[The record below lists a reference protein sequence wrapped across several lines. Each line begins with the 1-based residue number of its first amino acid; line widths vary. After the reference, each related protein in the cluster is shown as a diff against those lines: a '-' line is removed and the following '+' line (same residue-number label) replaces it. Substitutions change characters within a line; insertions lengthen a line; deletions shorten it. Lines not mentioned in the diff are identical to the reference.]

1 MKYPTVS
8 ALCEGVAGAIREKE
22 GSSALINPQ
31 DFVDRIKGLEV
42 GGGGGSI
49 PDVPTLECWKIT
61 TEDNDL
67 KLSIVDAMDQVNGI
81 FMGTL
86 DGGVYAGMYPLIGTG
101 YPWDGEQSYYVMFFN
116 KGDYY
121 TTGSN
126 NYLIELF
133 SQNSGEK
140 ISISSFLDVAATVK
154 NWGE

>member
-1 MKYPTVS
+1 MKVNKNIWVGKNKPYNQNSLHFPD
-8 ALCEGVAGAIREKE
+8 GVNLDDT
-22 GSSALINPQ
+22 SS
-31 DFVDRIKGLEV
+31 
-42 GGGGGSI
+42 GGI
-49 PDVPTLECWKIT
+49 PNVPTLECWKIT

-67 KLSIVDAMDQVNGI
+67 KLSIVDAMSQVNGI

-101 YPWDGEQSYYVMFFN
+101 TPWDGEQSYYVMFFN
-116 KGDYY
+116 KGDYS
-121 TTGSN
+121 TIDSN

>member
-1 MKYPTVS
+1 MKVNKNIWVGKNKPYNQNSLHFPDGVNLDDTSSGGIPNVPTV
-8 ALCEGVAGAIREKE
+8 
-22 GSSALINPQ
+22 
-31 DFVDRIKGLEV
+31 
-42 GGGGGSI
+42 
-49 PDVPTLECWKIT
+49 ECWKIT

-67 KLSIVDAMDQVNGI
+67 KLSIVDAMSQVNGI

-101 YPWDGEQSYYVMFFN
+101 TPWDGEQSYYVMFFN
-116 KGDYY
+116 KGDYS
-121 TTGSN
+121 TIDSN

>member
-1 MKYPTVS
+1 MKVNKNIWVGKNKPYNQNSLHFPD
-8 ALCEGVAGAIREKE
+8 GVNLDDT
-22 GSSALINPQ
+22 SS
-31 DFVDRIKGLEV
+31 
-42 GGGGGSI
+42 GGI
-49 PDVPTLECWKIT
+49 PNVPTLECWKIT

-67 KLSIVDAMDQVNGI
+67 KLSIVDAMNQVNGI

-101 YPWDGEQSYYVMFFN
+101 TPWDGEQSYYVMFFN
-116 KGDYY
+116 KGDYS
-121 TTGSN
+121 TIDSN

>member
-1 MKYPTVS
+1 MKVNKNIWVGKNKPYNQNSLHFPD
-8 ALCEGVAGAIREKE
+8 GVNLDDT
-22 GSSALINPQ
+22 SS
-31 DFVDRIKGLEV
+31 
-42 GGGGGSI
+42 GGI
-49 PDVPTLECWKIT
+49 PNVPTLECWKIT

-67 KLSIVDAMDQVNGI
+67 KLSIVDAMSQVKGI

-101 YPWDGEQSYYVMFFN
+101 TPWDGEQSYYVMFFN
-116 KGDYY
+116 KGDYS
-121 TTGSN
+121 TIDSN

>member
-22 GSSALINPQ
+22 GSTALINPQ
-31 DFVDRIKGLEV
+31 DFVDRIKSLEV
-42 GGGGGSI
+42 GGGI

-67 KLSIVDAMDQVNGI
+67 KLSIVDAMSQVNGI

-86 DGGVYAGMYPLIGTG
+86 DGGVYAGFYPLIGTG
-101 YPWDGEQSYYVMFFN
+101 KPWDGEQSYYVMFFN
-116 KGDYY
+116 KGDYS
-121 TTGSN
+121 TIDSN

>member
-1 MKYPTVS
+1 MKYPTIS

-22 GSSALINPQ
+22 GSTALINPQ

-42 GGGGGSI
+42 GGGGI

-67 KLSIVDAMDQVNGI
+67 KLSIVDAMSNVNGI

-86 DGGVYAGMYPLIGTG
+86 DGGVYASLYPLIGTG
-101 YPWDGEQSYYVMFFN
+101 RPHKGEQSYYFMFFN
-116 KGDYY
+116 KGDYSTIESY
-121 TTGSN
+121 D
-126 NYLIELF
+126 YLIELF

-154 NWGE
+154 IWRE